1 MSNQHKNPTIS
12 FRISDAE
19 RKQIE
24 ARILA
29 SGMKKKD
36 YFTRSCIYNRIC
48 VVGKKETIY
57 PLVETIY
64 DLYRQLQVMQNAF
77 LDTTAANLPTSDDI
91 TSLQTDYENMLT
103 AIIDMLDGAKYL
115 WEGGASHE

>member
-1 MSNQHKNPTIS
+1 MSNKHKNPTIS
-12 FRISDAE
+12 FQISDAE

-24 ARILA
+24 VRILI

-48 VVGKKETIY
+48 VVGMK
-57 PLVETIY
+57 ETIY

-77 LDTTAANLPTSDDI
+77 LDATAANLPTSDDI
-91 TSLQTDYENMLT
+91 TSLQTDYENMLI

-115 WEGGASHE
+115 WEGGTSHE